1 MDVYRTPENRFQGL
15 AEFPWE
21 PRYAEVEGLRMAWV
35 EAGPPGGEPV
45 LLLHG
50 EPTWSYL
57 YRKMIPVLAEAGL
70 KAIAPDLVGF
80 GRSDKPTR
88 LEDYTYARH
97 VAWTAGFLE
106 VTGQDNLTLVCQD
119 WGSLIG
125 LRLAAEH
132 PGLFSRIVVAN
143 GFLPTGDTSLPAVFR
158 LWRAFARWT
167 PVFPVSRIVASGCA
181 RPLSSEARRA
191 YDAPFPTAASK
202 AGARAFPRLVP
213 AASDDPAVTANREAW
228 NRLGR
233 WQKPFLTLFGSRDPI
248 FRGADR
254 VLQAHVPGA
263 RGQAHGVLRR
273 AGHFIQ
279 EDAGEALARRV
290 ADFVAATPRPLTGDG

>member
-1 MDVYRTPENRFQGL
+1 MNVYRTPEERF
-15 AEFPWE
+15 AAIPDFPWS
-21 PRYAEVEGLRMAWV
+21 PRYVDVEGLRMAWV
-35 EAGPPGGEPV
+35 EAGPAGGQPV

-57 YRKMIPVLAEAGL
+57 YRKMIPVLASAGL
-70 KAIAPDLVGF
+70 KAVAPDLVGF

-88 LEDYTYARH
+88 VTDYSYARH
-97 VAWTAGFLE
+97 VGWMAGFLE
-106 VTGQDNLTLVCQD
+106 ATDQHNLTLVCQD

-132 PGLFSRIVVAN
+132 PGWFSRIVVAN
-143 GFLPTGDTSLPAVFR
+143 GFLPTGETRLPAAFR

-167 PVFPVSRIVASGCA
+167 PLFPVSRIVASGCA
-181 RPLSSEARRA
+181 GPLSEQARQA
-191 YDAPFPTAASK
+191 YDAPFPTPASK

-213 AASDDPAVTANREAW
+213 DGPADPAAQANRQAW
-228 NRLGR
+228 EQLGR
-233 WQKPFLTLFGSRDPI
+233 WEKPFLTLFGSRDPI

-254 VLQAHVPGA
+254 ALQDHVPGA
-263 RGQAHGVLRR
+263 AGQPHGILRR

-290 ADFVAATPRPLTGDG
+290 AEFVAAT